1 MRSKAFFLLL
11 IGQANNSA
19 VMVLYIIALMD
30 VMWKQTGS
38 VFIMS
43 LVPVVITGTRF
54 VSSLVAPLLLRR
66 YALPTILAGS
76 QWTKSVLF
84 LCLVSLISFE
94 NVILLFFAVSMV
106 AFLDGLSDPASQA
119 LLPQIV
125 VKTDLMKANSTSSV
139 VFETVS
145 MSCWPVGG
153 ILLVW
158 LHAEGVFIA
167 VIGFSIIAALFFSL
181 VGLHAPQCR
190 PHSQSVEW
198 RVSMG
203 IGWKKVLE
211 TPWLRRVMATTAL
224 EAIAGVVWI
233 AAIVYVFVDEVLH
246 VSQAWWGFM
255 NASFFAGLILAGVI
269 LVKMAHVC
277 ERRLP
282 LLLLVGFS
290 GGAVLTTVFALHAI
304 PLLALLLV
312 AGVGVCEQMRSVA
325 LHTILQQQIEEEK
338 LAYVYTV
345 QGAVSTLAFGMG
357 AFLVGIL
364 ADVMDIRVVYIGS
377 ALLLSGCFI
386 IWLKTWKRM

>member
-1 MRSKAFFLLL
+1 MSSKGFYWLL

-30 VMWKQTGS
+30 VMWEHTGS
-38 VFIMS
+38 VFMMS

-54 VSSLVAPLLLRR
+54 VSSLVAPLMLRR
-66 YALPTILAGS
+66 YTLPTILAGS

-94 NVILLFFAVSMV
+94 QVMPIFLLVSTI

-119 LLPQIV
+119 LLPRLV
-125 VKTDLMKANSTSSV
+125 AKSDLMKANSTASV

-153 ILLVW
+153 VLLV
-158 LHAEGVFIA
+158 LLYAEGVFIA

-181 VGLHAPQCR
+181 VGLQAPHDHQ
-190 PHSQSVEW
+190 HSQTVEW
-198 RVSMG
+198 KVSMG
-203 IGWKKVLE
+203 IGWRKILE

-255 NASFFAGLILAGVI
+255 NASFFAGLILAGLI
-269 LVKMAHVC
+269 LVKMAHVF

-282 LLLLVGFS
+282 LLLLIGFS
-290 GGAVLTTVFALHAI
+290 GGSILTTVFALHAI
-304 PLLALLLV
+304 PLLALFLV
-312 AGVGVCEQMRSVA
+312 AGVGICEQMRSVG

-338 LAYVYTV
+338 LVYVYTV
-345 QGAVSTLAFGMG
+345 QGAVSTLAFGIG

-364 ADVMDIRVVYIGS
+364 ADAMDIRVVYIGS